1 MINIPFKKIAVAASL
16 AGAITFGAI
25 KSFGDAPKPV
35 STIETT
41 EEMLPKSVV
50 KWELPA
56 ALREVSGIAQLPDN
70 LMACVQDEEGAIYLY
85 DLNTKAVKR
94 KIAFAGPGDYEGI
107 AVDGNTAYILR
118 SDGTLIEVAA
128 FLGPKPEVTTHA
140 SVLTPE
146 HNTEGLALDKKNNRL
161 LVAGKGFDTR
171 LGDNKG
177 IYAFD
182 LGKRKMAQKPVITIP
197 LAQKQFAAKGK
208 KKKSKYDVFQPSSLE
223 IHPKTGELYLL
234 DAVNERLLV
243 LSEAGAIQRAV
254 DLDKG
259 QLMQP
264 EGLSFDSNG
273 AMYIASEG
281 GKKGTGVIVKY
292 DKGI

>member
-1 MINIPFKKIAVAASL
+1 MINIQFKKIAVAASL
-16 AGAITFGAI
+16 AGAITLGALE
-25 KSFGDAPKPV
+25 SFGDAPKPV
-35 STIETT
+35 STVETT
-41 EEMLPKSVV
+41 VEMLPRSVV

-56 ALREVSGIAQLPDN
+56 ALREVSGIALLPDN
-70 LMACVQDEEGAIYLY
+70 LMACVQDEEGVIFLY
-85 DLNTKAVKR
+85 DLNTKSVKR

-107 AVDGNTAYILR
+107 AVDGNTAYVLR
-118 SDGTLIEVAA
+118 SDGTIIEVAN
-128 FLGPKPEVTTHA
+128 FLESKPKVMVYN

-161 LVAGKGFDTR
+161 LIAGKGFDTK

-177 IYAFD
+177 IYAFN
-182 LGKRKMAQKPVITIP
+182 LETKKMAETPVITIP

-223 IHPKTGELYLL
+223 IHPKTGELYLM

-243 LSEAGAIQRAV
+243 LSEAGAIEKAI

-264 EGLSFDSNG
+264 EGLSFDSSG

-292 DKGI
+292 YKGI